1 MGIVTRRPDTTAPS
15 SKGNWAL
22 TPSSGATVAQILSD
36 DSDLTFLS
44 TTSRSQLPGDF
55 ATFDIANLT
64 SSDIPDDCAIK
75 AVTLRAKVLQV
86 APSGGS
92 SFLTDIIRFT
102 GEIVETVITDPLQG
116 LGDFLSEFFRHL
128 FSFPCPTPPGGAS
141 ATWQTVTIKTYTGSP
156 AGSNWTRDLV
166 NSQTWR
172 IGRSDLSAQ
181 LSKLSE
187 FYIDVEF
194 NHAPVLT
201 ILGPTETRVFA
212 DGVTA
217 TNTTLTSATAAF
229 TSKDVGATV
238 TGAGIPANTTILTV
252 NSATNVTLSAAT
264 TASAS
269 GVSVT
274 LTRAVITT
282 TTRPIFTISYTDTES
297 DPQAAVAFRVFT
309 AAQAA
314 APSFNVDTT
323 PPYAASPGDLNWIL
337 GTSNQWLCNRDLP
350 NGDYVVYSRAK
361 QQWDG
366 PELLSQWDAYNFTI
380 AVQGPPVPIL
390 TATPNPALNSVQL
403 DLIPTATP
411 GAPAVET
418 YNIYS
423 SDDSG
428 NSWQLI
434 WGGWQVPASA
444 IDGSA
449 VRVDYL
455 APLNQNRWYKALAY
469 ATVGLIKVA
478 SDESNIAKAVPTYHE
493 FAIKDPYAP
502 SLNQP
507 IGWMDDDPSEE
518 GAQGIHIPLV
528 ANGDKAYPIVV
539 DGPLQGITGDSKL
552 LFIDPDDES
561 WKKWKAIR
569 AQRHTLLLQY
579 PNGEQYWVRLKGE
592 AKWSW
597 HTDGDTGVDFRILS
611 WGYIEVKP
619 PRDPSVPLAAV
630 TQ

>member
-1 MGIVTRRPDTTAPS
+1 MGVVTRRPDTTAAS
-15 SKGNWAL
+15 SKGKWSL

-44 TTSRSQLPGDF
+44 TTSRSQLPADF
-55 ATFDIANLT
+55 AVFDIANLT
-64 SSDIPDDCAIK
+64 STDIPDNTAIK
-75 AVTLRAKVLQV
+75 SVTLRAKVLQV

-102 GEIVETVITDPLQG
+102 GEIVETVVTDPLHG

-141 ATWQTVTIKTYTGSP
+141 PTWQIITVKTYTGSP

-166 NSQTWR
+166 NAQVWR

-181 LSKLSE
+181 LSKISE
-187 FYIDVEF
+187 FYVDTEF
-194 NHAPVLT
+194 NYAPVLT
-201 ILGPTETRVFA
+201 IIGPTETRVFT

-217 TNTTLTSATAAF
+217 TSTALTSATAAF
-229 TSKDVGATV
+229 TSNDVGASV
-238 TGAGIPANTTILTV
+238 TGAGIPANTTIVSVTNATTV
-252 NSATNVTLSAAT
+252 VLSAAT

-269 GVSVT
+269 GVTVT
-274 LTRAVITT
+274 LSRSVITT

-314 APSFNVDTT
+314 APAFNVDTT
-323 PPYAASPGDLNWIL
+323 VPFAASPGDQNWIL
-337 GTSNQWLCNRDLP
+337 GTSTQWLCNRDLP

-366 PELLSQWDAYNFTI
+366 PELLSLWDAYNFTVD
-380 AVQGPPVPIL
+380 VQGPAKPAL
-390 TATPNPALNSVQL
+390 TATPNVINNWVQL
-403 DLIPTATP
+403 DLVPTSDP
-411 GAPAVET
+411 GAPDTET
-418 YNIYS
+418 YNVYS

-428 NSWQLI
+428 NTWQLV
-434 WGGWQVPASA
+434 WEGWQVVANA
-444 IDGSA
+444 VDGSA
-449 VRVDYL
+449 VLIDYL
-455 APLNQNRWYKALAY
+455 APLNQNRWYKALSY

-478 SDESNIAKAVPTYHE
+478 SDESDIAEAVPTYHE
-493 FAIKDPYAP
+493 FAIKDPFAP
-502 SLNQP
+502 SLNQA
-507 IGWMDDDPSEE
+507 IGWMDDDPGENR
-518 GAQGIHIPLV
+518 AQGVHIPLV
-528 ANGDKAYPIVV
+528 ATGVKAYAIVV

-552 LFIDPDDES
+552 LFIDPDDAA

-569 AQRHTLLLQY
+569 AAGHTLLLQY

-592 AKWSW
+592 AKWTW
-597 HTDGDTGVDFRILS
+597 HTDGETGVDFRVLA
-611 WGYIEVKP
+611 WGYIEVQA
-619 PRDPSVPLAAV
+619 PRDPSTPIAAV